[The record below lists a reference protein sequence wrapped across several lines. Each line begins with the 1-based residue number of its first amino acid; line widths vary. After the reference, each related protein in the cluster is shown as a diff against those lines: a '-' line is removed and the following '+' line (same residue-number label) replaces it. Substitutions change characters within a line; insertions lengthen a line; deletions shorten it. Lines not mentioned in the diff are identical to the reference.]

1 VNRRSGPWIIRIL
14 FALVLTV
21 AAGGPH
27 AAHAALDF
35 RDSVGSPVPTTAP
48 LTEPTTA
55 GPGDD
60 IEIDEANPFL
70 PENRDLTDCVGMLQR
85 PGCGSEARGG
95 WHQNAVAIVM
105 VTGLLIIFGRVAWGV
120 RRSQKNAATTSPD

>member
-14 FALVLTV
+14 FALALV
-21 AAGGPH
+21 AGLAAPH
-27 AAHAALDF
+27 HASVSAASHETIAAA
-35 RDSVGSPVPTTAP
+35 TAP
-48 LTEPTTA
+48 PA
-55 GPGDD
+55 DD

-120 RRSQKNAATTSPD
+120 RRSQKNAAATTTSPD